1 MSDNAWGM
9 RNPKTRPVALVI
21 DVTYDADT
29 TAGKKLDE
37 LTDMGRED
45 ALRHELEQAL
55 GQHMNALSLPDT
67 SEIWRSFSLP
77 ADEPAWDVPPLEG

>member
-1 MSDNAWGM
+1 MPDNAWGM
-9 RNPKTRPVALVI
+9 RNPKTRPVALII

-29 TAGKKLDE
+29 TAGKQLDGLPNME
-37 LTDMGRED
+37 CED
-45 ALRHELEQAL
+45 ALRQELERAL

-77 ADEPAWDVPPLEG
+77 EDEPAWDVPNLDS